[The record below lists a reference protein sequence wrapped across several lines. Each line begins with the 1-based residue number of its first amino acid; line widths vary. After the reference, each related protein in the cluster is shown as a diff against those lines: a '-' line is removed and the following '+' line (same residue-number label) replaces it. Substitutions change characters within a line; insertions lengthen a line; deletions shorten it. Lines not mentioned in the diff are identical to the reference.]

1 MDGNAVISGNFLGRT
16 GAANDIG
23 VRRHEGMM
31 HYASQNDKCQMHHGG
46 AYALDMSEMSDR
58 LRAAREAAG
67 YSTAKEAAE
76 AMGAA
81 FSTYIQHENGIRNFP
96 GDRAKRYARFFRT
109 TPEWLLYGR
118 GKGESQLP
126 STAELEAMIQDALS
140 EVVTLNTKLSD
151 LPRIVAPS
159 LHEQLERFLADR
171 AGNGSGDQG
180 KSPDKGAQPLATTN

>member
-1 MDGNAVISGNFLGRT
+1 MISGNFLGRT

-31 HYASQNDKCQMHHGG
+31 HYASRNDKCQMHHVD
-46 AYALDMSEMSDR
+46 AYALTMSEMSDR
-58 LRAAREAAG
+58 LKAAREAAG
-67 YSTAKEAAE
+67 YGTAKEAAE

-81 FSTYIQHENGIRNFP
+81 VTTYIQHENGIRNFP
-96 GDRAKRYARFFRT
+96 GERAKRYARFFRT

-171 AGNGSGDQG
+171 AGNGSAGQG